1 MNVYAISD
9 LHLSFSAAKPMDI
22 FGAVWE
28 DHFEEI
34 KKDWNE
40 RVSDDDVVLLSG
52 DFSWA
57 MDLEDARADFACLDE
72 LKGTKIIIRG
82 NHDYWW
88 SSLAKVRAVLP
99 QNTFALQNS
108 ALKIGDV
115 VFCGTKGYT
124 VEEEGKPYAAEDKKL
139 FLREGIRLELSLA
152 EAAKQREE
160 GDRLVVMFHYPPY
173 NNKLEDS
180 TYTKMVEEA
189 GATAVVF
196 GHLHGKHPIY
206 RLQITKNGI
215 PYYLT
220 SCDVVKNKLI
230 KIL

>member
-22 FGAVWE
+22 FGDVWE
-28 DHFEEI
+28 DHFQEI

-40 RVSDDDVVLLSG
+40 RVTPEDVVLLSG

-57 MDLEDARADFACLDE
+57 MELDEARADFASLDE
-72 LKGTKIIIRG
+72 LNGTKIIIRG

-99 QNTFALQNS
+99 KNTYAIQNS
-108 ALKIGDV
+108 AIKIGNV
-115 VFCGTKGYT
+115 VFCGAKGYT
-124 VEEEGKPYAAEDKKL
+124 VEEEGKAYAEEDKKL
-139 FLREGIRLELSLA
+139 YLRESIRLELSLK
-152 EAAKQREE
+152 EGAKLREE
-160 GDRLVVMFHYPPY
+160 GDALIVMFHYPPY
-173 NNKLEDS
+173 NNKCQDS
-180 TYTKMVEEA
+180 AYTKMVEDA
-189 GATAVVF
+189 NATAVVY

-206 RLQITKNGI
+206 RHQIVKNGI

-220 SCDVVKNKLI
+220 SCDVVKNKLV